1 VHFLT
6 IQDYDPSWPQR
17 FERLRAGIAAALGE
31 MVSVIEHVG
40 STAVPGLAAKPIID
54 IDAVL
59 RSATD
64 LPQVIAKLASLG
76 YEHRGN
82 LGIPGRE
89 AFRTPPS
96 SRPHHL
102 YVCPPDSQEYRRHLL
117 FRDHLRRHLE
127 DANAYAGLKRKLAG
141 TCGDDREAYTLGKS
155 GFVSEILRRAGDV
168 P

>member
-1 VHFLT
+1 VHILT

-17 FERLRAGIAAALGE
+17 FETLCARIAAALGE

-54 IDAVL
+54 IDVVL

-64 LPQVIAKLASLG
+64 LPQVIARLASLG
-76 YEHRGN
+76 YEHQGN

-89 AFRTPPS
+89 AFRMPP
-96 SRPHHL
+96 RDWPHHL
-102 YVCPPDSQEYRRHLL
+102 YVCPPDRQEDRRHLL
-117 FRDHLRRHLE
+117 FRDHVRRHLE
-127 DANAYAGLKRKLAG
+127 EADGYAGPQRKLAG
-141 TCGDDREAYTLGKS
+141 TGGDNRKGYTHGKS
-155 GFVSEILRRAGDV
+155 GFVPEILRLAGDV